1 MSSQSVKMFKTKRLQ
16 KKKKKKKNRPA
27 VLFFIAERIKPGNQ
41 QAGDSARQIHPP
53 IILSASAT
61 SSDWLS
67 GASHVA

>member
-1 MSSQSVKMFKTKRLQ
+1 MSSPSVRMFKTNLLDNEA
-16 KKKKKKKNRPA
+16 KKKNRPA

-53 IILSASAT
+53 ISLPASAT